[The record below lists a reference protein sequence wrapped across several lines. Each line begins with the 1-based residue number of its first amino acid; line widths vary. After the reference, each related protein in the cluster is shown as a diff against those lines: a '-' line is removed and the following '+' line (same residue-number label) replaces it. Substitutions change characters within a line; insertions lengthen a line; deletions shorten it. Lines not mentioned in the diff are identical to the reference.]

1 MSQENVE
8 IVGRVLRRY
17 SDQNI
22 DGMLRDVHPE
32 VEIDYSDSN
41 APDASVYHGH
51 AACRAF
57 VKGRYE
63 DFENRSF
70 DAVELIDAPP
80 SAVIAVGRMQGRGRA
95 SGVAVEAGSVTL
107 WTLCD
112 GKGHADQAL
121 PNEIRSLQS
130 RGAGAVGGV
139 PGERGVLLK
148 TPARRST

>member
-17 SDQNI
+17 GDRDI
-22 DGMLRDVHPE
+22 EGILADVHPE
-32 VEIDYSDSN
+32 VEIDYSDSH

-63 DFENRSF
+63 DFERRSF

-80 SAVIAVGRMQGRGRA
+80 SAVIAVGRMQGTGRA

-107 WTLCD
+107 WTLRD
-112 GKGHADQAL
+112 GKVERIKLYQTRTEAL
-121 PNEIRSLQS
+121 K
-130 RGAGAVGGV
+130 AVGRA
-139 PGERGVLLK
+139 E
-148 TPARRST
+148 